1 MCVLSFNLLRTRRHK
16 ACAYNYPTTNFVGGQ
31 QGVGF
36 ATPRPPPTKVGG
48 FADIE
53 WSIYIWILAG

>member
-1 MCVLSFNLLRTRRHK
+1 VTTFGIFFPFVKL
-16 ACAYNYPTTNFVGGQ
+16 TTNFVGGQ

-48 FADIE
+48 FADINH
-53 WSIYIWILAG
+53 